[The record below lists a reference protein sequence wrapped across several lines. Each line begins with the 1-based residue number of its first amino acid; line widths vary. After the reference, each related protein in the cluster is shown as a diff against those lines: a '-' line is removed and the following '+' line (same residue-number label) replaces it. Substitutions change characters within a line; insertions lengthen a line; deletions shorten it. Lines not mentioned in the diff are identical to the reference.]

1 MIGVGFIG
9 MLIDLI
15 KAPGRLL
22 GVFYIRK
29 RNSLIRMNQI
39 NTGIISFSVV
49 TANNALFAFAINII
63 TALFILDNTAFGVFS
78 FWLAVM
84 QIFSVI
90 ITLVIQV
97 FY

>member
-1 MIGVGFIG
+1 
-9 MLIDLI
+9 
-15 KAPGRLL
+15 
-22 GVFYIRK
+22 
-29 RNSLIRMNQI
+29 MNQI

-90 ITLVIQV
+90 ITFGYTGLLLKLKREK
-97 FY
+97 FF